1 MADGG
6 GSLVVRGFVQPV
18 LNGVKATV
26 RSILQ
31 FVIGSIMSAC
41 KIIID
46 TAGEAFAPDP
56 VITVPI
62 VGAFTMLDI
71 CKYIAIYWVVTRGHL
86 KWYEVALLGI
96 FLWC

>member
-1 MADGG
+1 MSE

-26 RSILQ
+26 RTILQ
-31 FVIGSIMSAC
+31 FVIGSIMSAF

-56 VITVPI
+56 VITIPI
-62 VGAFTMLDI
+62 VGAFTFIDI